1 MMEPLY
7 DYFYRFPRGNLG
19 VPGRCRVRIY
29 KHQNGTHTVLLTELN
44 SSSGESIAGASERIA
59 TDLVALRGLN
69 PKTTRWIEHA
79 PPDGDSPHEF
89 TELQFTWADDNTAH
103 DPQWERLDDA
113 QAEALT
119 GEGLSVLNRRL
130 GDAGLQIEG
139 QAEDVRAETEGTA

>member
-1 MMEPLY
+1 MEPLY

-59 TDLVALRGLN
+59 TDLASLRGLN

-79 PPDGDSPHEF
+79 AGRRSPEF
-89 TELQFTWADDNTAH
+89 I
-103 DPQWERLDDA
+103 ERCSSHG
-113 QAEALT
+113 QT
-119 GEGLSVLNRRL
+119 TTRRMTRS
-130 GDAGLQIEG
+130 GSA
-139 QAEDVRAETEGTA
+139 